1 MKKGWKNIIS
11 FKCKHIHQ
19 SHTSQRE
26 LQGTHKMLS
35 KQLLTHLIY
44 SNFYIG
50 GLHILYHPWQQQ
62 AEEGKR
68 KGLASDDQRSCM
80 NITFLMTQVR
90 IPPKVDDFSIQSL
103 QHTPIICCCVV
114 FSCLDFF
121 KTKSQSNVIGQFVVK
136 IFQICINYILLC
148 SVGAFTA

>member
-1 MKKGWKNIIS
+1 M
-11 FKCKHIHQ
+11 Q
-19 SHTSQRE
+19 
-26 LQGTHKMLS
+26 THPS
-35 KQLLTHLIY
+35 KPYKPERTTRYTQNAKQAAPHA
-44 SNFYIG
+44 S
-50 GLHILYHPWQQQ
+50 HILKLLYWRFTHTIHDSNKQK
-62 AEEGKR
+62 EKER
-68 KGLASDDQRSCM
+68 GLASDDQRSCM

-136 IFQICINYILLC
+136 IFQICMNYILLC